1 MLPNQM
7 KAIDIAKP
15 GGPEVLTLVEQAL
28 PTVGATEVLIRVT
41 AAGLNRA
48 DVLQRRGR
56 YPPPPGAPTHPGLEV
71 SGHVA
76 AVGSDVT
83 RFKVDDAV
91 CALLQGGG
99 YAEYVAVDERQV
111 LPIPKGVSAVDAA
124 ALPEACFTV
133 WSNIIDRGRL
143 SGEDT
148 LLVHG
153 GASGIGT
160 MAIQLATALGHTVF
174 ATAGS
179 EEKCRFCERLGAT
192 RAIDYRREDFVEAI
206 AALTQGRGAD
216 VVLDIVGGSY
226 LERNIRALA
235 EEGRLVVIAT
245 QGGTLGEL
253 DVLQLMRRRLTVTGS
268 TLRNRSVQFKDRIR
282 RELEERV
289 WPMIESGKIKPIV
302 DRVFPLAEAAAAH
315 AYMESGAHKGK
326 IVLQVS

>member
-1 MLPNQM
+1 M
-7 KAIDIAKP
+7 KAIDIAQP

>member
-1 MLPNQM
+1 M
-7 KAIDIAKP
+7 KAIDIAQP

-133 WSNIIDRGRL
+133 WSNIIDRGCL

-289 WPMIESGKIKPIV
+289 WPMIKSGKIKPIV